1 MFVSAVIENLWYYV
15 LHGTNK
21 YTYICNANNDVKES
35 TILKKDLY
43 SL

>member
-1 MFVSAVIENLWYYV
+1 MFLQSKIWYYV

-21 YTYICNANNDVKES
+21 CTYICNANNDVKNS
-35 TILKKDLY
+35 TFLKKVLY